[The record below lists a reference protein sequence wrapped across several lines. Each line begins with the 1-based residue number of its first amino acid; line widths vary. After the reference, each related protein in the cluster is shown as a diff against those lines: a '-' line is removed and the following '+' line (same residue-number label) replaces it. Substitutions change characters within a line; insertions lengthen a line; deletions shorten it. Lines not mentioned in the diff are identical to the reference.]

1 MFDVRSGRIVGS
13 APSIGKSNLAMCGI
27 AQSHT
32 WGKPVKPP
40 LAGVA
45 VLHCGVSIQ
54 LPHPAMRYQ
63 RLDLN
68 LLTALR
74 ALLAERNVTRAGELL
89 HVSQSAMSGML
100 ARLREYFDDP
110 LIVPVGRRMEL
121 TPLAETLVEKVNDL
135 MVRLDATLATRPDF
149 DPATS
154 RRQFSIVASDY
165 VTQVL
170 LVDVLREVHHEAPG
184 VVVEFRQPSNAA
196 AIDLENGEVDFVINP
211 ARFITPN
218 QASTV
223 LFEDS
228 YHAVVAADHP
238 VIGDSITLA
247 DYLAARH
254 VTMEN
259 NGRPQF
265 ETWFI
270 GEHGMPPHVEV
281 TVNSFGLLPSLLLG
295 TGRVATLHTRMALQ
309 VRQQFPVRLVRLDFE
324 APRLVETLQ
333 WHRYRDLDP
342 GSQWL
347 RDKIIAH
354 AQALPPPDELRV

>member
-1 MFDVRSGRIVGS
+1 
-13 APSIGKSNLAMCGI
+13 
-27 AQSHT
+27 
-32 WGKPVKPP
+32 
-40 LAGVA
+40 
-45 VLHCGVSIQ
+45 
-54 LPHPAMRYQ
+54 MRYQ

-74 ALLAERNVTRAGELL
+74 ALLTERNVTRAGEQL

-135 MVRLDATLATRPDF
+135 MLRLDATLATRPDF

-154 RRQFSIVASDY
+154 RRAFSIVASDY
-165 VTQVL
+165 LIQVL
-170 LVDVLREVHHEAPG
+170 LIDVLREVHHEAPG
-184 VVVEFRQPSNAA
+184 ITIEFRQPSNTAA
-196 AIDLENGEVDFVINP
+196 VDLENGEVDFVINP
-211 ARFITPN
+211 ARFVTPN

-228 YHAVVAADHP
+228 YHLVVDPAHARLGTQVD
-238 VIGDSITLA
+238 LEQFKA
-247 DYLAARH
+247 LRH
-254 VTMEN
+254 VTLEN

-265 ETWFI
+265 ESWFLA
-270 GEHGMPPHVEV
+270 EHGALPQAEV
-281 TVNSFGLLPSLLLG
+281 VVHSFGLLPQLVLG
-295 TGRVATLHTRMALQ
+295 TARVAVMHTRMARQ
-309 VRQQFPVRLVRLDFE
+309 VLRFWPQLRLVPLAFE

-347 RDKIIAH
+347 RDKIIAR
-354 AQALPPPDELRV
+354 AQALPHPEAPDA

>member
-1 MFDVRSGRIVGS
+1 
-13 APSIGKSNLAMCGI
+13 
-27 AQSHT
+27 
-32 WGKPVKPP
+32 
-40 LAGVA
+40 
-45 VLHCGVSIQ
+45 
-54 LPHPAMRYQ
+54 MRYQ

-68 LLTALR
+68 LLTSLR
-74 ALLAERNVTRAGELL
+74 ALLTERNVTRAGEQL

-100 ARLREYFDDP
+100 ARLRDYFDDQ

-121 TPLAETLVEKVNDL
+121 TPLAETLVDKINDL
-135 MVRLDATLATRPDF
+135 MLRLDATLATRPDF

-165 VTQVL
+165 LAQVL
-170 LVDVLREVHHEAPG
+170 LAEVLREVHHEAPG
-184 VVVEFRQPSNAA
+184 MMVEFRQPSNTA

-211 ARFITPN
+211 ARFTTPN

-228 YHAVVAADHP
+228 YHAVVDANNQA
-238 VIGDSITLA
+238 IGDTLTL
-247 DYLAARH
+247 DQYKAARH
-254 VTMEN
+254 VTLEI

-270 GEHGMPPHVEV
+270 SEHGERPHIEV
-281 TVNSFGLLPSLLLG
+281 VVNSFGLLPQLVLD
-295 TGRVATLHTRMALQ
+295 TTRVATLHTRMALQ
-309 VRQQFPVRLVRLDFE
+309 VARQWPVRLVKLGFD

-342 GSQWL
+342 ASQYL

-354 AQALPPPDELRV
+354 ANSMPVVDQLVP

>member
-1 MFDVRSGRIVGS
+1 
-13 APSIGKSNLAMCGI
+13 
-27 AQSHT
+27 
-32 WGKPVKPP
+32 
-40 LAGVA
+40 
-45 VLHCGVSIQ
+45 
-54 LPHPAMRYQ
+54 MRYQ

-74 ALLAERNVTRAGELL
+74 ALLTERNVTRAGEQL

-100 ARLREYFDDP
+100 ARLREYFDDA

-121 TPLAETLVEKVNDL
+121 TPLAETLVDKVNDL
-135 MVRLDATLATRPDF
+135 MLRLDATLATRPDF

-165 VTQVL
+165 VAQVL
-170 LVDVLREVHHEAPG
+170 LLDVLRELHHEAPG
-184 VVVEFRQPSNAA
+184 LRLEFRHPSNAA
-196 AIDLENGEVDFVINP
+196 AVDLENGEVDFVINP
-211 ARFITPN
+211 QRFTTPN

-228 YHAVVAADHP
+228 YHAVVDRANTA
-238 VIGDSITLA
+238 VGDVLSL
-247 DYLAARH
+247 DSYRQQRH
-254 VTMEN
+254 VTLEV

-270 GEHGMPPHVEV
+270 SEHGAPAHTEV
-281 TVNSFGLLPSLLLG
+281 VVNAFSLLPPLVLG
-295 TGRVATLHTRMALQ
+295 TSRVATLHTRMALQ
-309 VRQQFPVRLVRLDFE
+309 AARQWPVRLVALGFE

-342 GSQWL
+342 ASQYL
-347 RDKIIAH
+347 RDKIIRH
-354 AQALPPPDELRV
+354 ARALPAVEALMG